1 MQDYLPLNQIQLAA
15 IVQSAKGIISRIPR
29 GLEKL
34 KCHYTVA
41 TSRPA
46 DVDGFVVGEKIIR
59 DHLETHA
66 PWRAP
71 DIEIDWVLQASCS
84 ICEDGGNVKQECSS
98 VILCSTCGTRW
109 GIDGTYGERWAS

>member
-1 MQDYLPLNQIQLAA
+1 MSENWTPPTPA
-15 IVQSAKGIISRIPR
+15 ITVGDINNYGRRFIEAVCSECR
-29 GLEKL
+29 
-34 KCHYTVA
+34 YTVA

>member
-1 MQDYLPLNQIQLAA
+1 MSENWTPPTPA
-15 IVQSAKGIISRIPR
+15 ITVGEINNYSRRFI
-29 GLEKL
+29 EAVCSE
-34 KCHYTVA
+34 CHYTVA

-46 DVDGFVVGEKIIR
+46 DVDGFVVGEQIIR

-98 VILCSTCGTRW
+98 VIVCYTCGTRW